1 MSDAYIFRRTA
12 LYPPAALYYL
22 GLITEEELHDLLT
35 NEWNEWQLRLE
46 WHVVSG
52 MLKVPVGTAT
62 PAGQGS
68 GHITKWTAVLIIY
81 QVAAEIKEEIFHEN
95 I

>member
-46 WHVVSG
+46 WPVVSG
-52 MLKVPVGTAT
+52 M
-62 PAGQGS
+62 
-68 GHITKWTAVLIIY
+68 
-81 QVAAEIKEEIFHEN
+81 
-95 I
+95 